1 MLTATILAE
10 AESVLAGIGEE
21 PFLAAM
27 AADELPDAALA
38 RWVREDT
45 HFLRA
50 LRRMIAQLIVV
61 APDERSVDVIAGA
74 YPALQS
80 ELDRFAREAER
91 LGIQLE
97 SEPAPVTT
105 RFAEMLMEA
114 ADAGFPEGI
123 GTYWAAEVA
132 YLDAWSAVR
141 RRVGLRGPYADWIEN
156 WTSDGFRD
164 FVATLGTIV
173 DAHGDPDAVSRRAD
187 EVFALERQLWQWCFE
202 GGGEP
207 SQSRAADAAHS
218 AESFRG

>member
-1 MLTATILAE
+1 MLTATILAD

-21 PFLAAM
+21 PFLGAM

-50 LRRMIAQLIVV
+50 LRRMIARLIVA
-61 APDERSVDVIAGA
+61 APDERSVDLIAGA
-74 YPALQS
+74 YPALQY

-91 LGIQLE
+91 LAIDLE
-97 SEPAPVTT
+97 GEPAPVTA
-105 RFAEMLMEA
+105 RFAEMLLAA

-123 GTYWAAEVA
+123 GAYWAAEVA

-164 FVATLGTIV
+164 FVAALGEIV
-173 DAHGDPDAVSRRAD
+173 DAHGDPDAVSRRAG
-187 EVFALERQLWQWCFE
+187 EVFALERELWRWCFE

-207 SQSRAADAAHS
+207 PQDRAA
-218 AESFRG
+218 G

>member
-1 MLTATILAE
+1 MLTDTILAE
-10 AESVLAGIGEE
+10 AEAVLARIGEE
-21 PFLAAM
+21 PFLESM

-38 RWVREDT
+38 RWVREDI

-91 LGIQLE
+91 LRVDLGG
-97 SEPAPVTT
+97 EPAPVTA
-105 RFAEMLMEA
+105 RFAEMLRDA
-114 ADAGFPEGI
+114 ARAGFSEGI
-123 GTYWAAEVA
+123 GAYWAAEVA

-164 FVATLGTIV
+164 FVAALAAIV
-173 DAHGDPDAVSRRAD
+173 DAHGHPDAVRRRAA
-187 EVFALERQLWQWCFE
+187 EVFALERELWRWCFE
-202 GGGEP
+202 RGGDSPDGSTP
-207 SQSRAADAAHS
+207 A
-218 AESFRG
+218 

>member
-10 AESVLAGIGEE
+10 AEAVLGGIGEE
-21 PFLAAM
+21 PFLGAM

-61 APDERSVDVIAGA
+61 APDERSVDVIAAA
-74 YPALQS
+74 YPALQF

-91 LGIQLE
+91 LRVDLD
-97 SEPAPVTT
+97 SEPAPVTA
-105 RFAEMLMEA
+105 RFAEMLLEA
-114 ADAGFPEGI
+114 VGTGFSEGI
-123 GTYWAAEVA
+123 GAYWAAEVA

-164 FVATLGTIV
+164 FVAALGAIV
-173 DAHGDPDAVSRRAD
+173 DAHGHPDAVRRRAG
-187 EVFALERQLWQWCFE
+187 EVFTLERELWRWCFE
-202 GGGEP
+202 GGGESP
-207 SQSRAADAAHS
+207 HGATAA
-218 AESFRG
+218 